1 MFRVLLTQVIQAS
14 IWIYQK
20 TISFD
25 HGVMRLFTGGQRRCK
40 FYPTC
45 SEYAQGALNKHGL
58 IKGSVLTLNRIV
70 RCNPWSQGGVDE
82 P

>member
-1 MFRVLLTQVIQAS
+1 MIQWVLIKFTLALIG
-14 IWIYQK
+14 IYQK

-25 HGVMRLFTGGQRRCK
+25 HGFMRRFANSPRCK

-45 SEYAQGALNKHGL
+45 SEYAKGALLKHGIYRGTL
-58 IKGSVLTLNRIV
+58 LTVGRLL

>member
-1 MFRVLLTQVIQAS
+1 MLILRLTLAL

-25 HGVMRLFTGGQRRCK
+25 HGFMRRFTVAGTCK

-45 SEYAQGALNKHGL
+45 SEYAKGALLKYGIL
-58 IKGSVLTLNRIV
+58 KGTLRTV
-70 RCNPWSQGGVDE
+70 GRLGRCNPWSKGGIDE

>member
-1 MFRVLLTQVIQAS
+1 MLRYAVLKFTLALS
-14 IWIYQK
+14 WIYQR

-25 HGVMRLFTGGQRRCK
+25 HGPLRKITGAPRCK

-45 SEYAQGALNKHGL
+45 SEYARGALLKHG
-58 IKGSVLTLNRIV
+58 VLRGTAKTAWRLL
-70 RCNPWSQGGVDE
+70 RCNPFSAGGADE